1 MAFIV
6 TQSEQHLELSQ
17 LKDVFLSIDKNLD
30 GKLKKT
36 EIKAALHKVVG
47 NVKSG
52 LYEEIM
58 KSLDK
63 NCNGVIDYS
72 EFLVAASDKNKLLNE

>member
-6 TQSEQHLELSQ
+6 TQSEQHLEISQ